1 MKNPIL
7 KRFLKNKAATI
18 SAIILILIILIAIFG
33 PYVCKYDPL
42 EQNLV
47 EKYAKVSWEHPLGTD
62 SLGRDILTRLIYGA
76 RVSLTI
82 AFSGVFIGSFFGII
96 LGTIAG
102 YYGGAIDA
110 VISRIMDVLLAFP
123 GILLA
128 IVIVAILGNGTYNTI
143 IAIAIFS
150 IPTTTRIIRG
160 NVMTL
165 RDSEYVQACKVMGR
179 NDFDILFKHIIP
191 NTSSLIIVNVT
202 LDLGSS
208 ILTSSSLSFLG
219 MGVQAPNPE
228 WGAMLSTGREVLRSY
243 PLAVLAPG
251 FVITIVV
258 LAFSL
263 VGDGLRDALDPKL
276 KNR

>member
-18 SAIILILIILIAIFG
+18 SAVILIIIIITAFIG
-33 PYVCKYDPL
+33 PYFCKYDPL
-42 EQNLV
+42 EQNLLN
-47 EKYAKVSWEHPLGTD
+47 KYAKISLEHPLGTD

-82 AFSGVFIGSFFGII
+82 AFSGVFMGSLAGII
-96 LGTIAG
+96 LGTLAG
-102 YYGGAIDA
+102 YYGGAVDSI
-110 VISRIMDVLLAFP
+110 ISRIMDVLLAFP

-165 RDSEYVQACKVMGR
+165 KNNEYIQACKVMGES
-179 NDFDILFKHIIP
+179 DFKILASHIVP
-191 NTSSLIIVNVT
+191 NTSSLIIVNIT
-202 LDLGSS
+202 LDLGTS

-251 FVITIVV
+251 IAITIVV

>member
-1 MKNPIL
+1 MKNAIL
-7 KRFLKNKAATI
+7 KRFLKNKAATV
-18 SAIILILIILIAIFG
+18 SAIILIIFIILAFIG
-33 PYVCKYDPL
+33 PYFCKYDPL
-42 EQNLV
+42 EQDLV
-47 EKYAKVSWEHPLGTD
+47 NKYAPISSAHILGTD
-62 SLGRDILTRLIYGA
+62 SLGRDIFTRLIYGA

-82 AFSGVFIGSFFGII
+82 AFCGVFIGAFFGIMF
-96 LGTIAG
+96 GTIAG
-102 YYGGAIDA
+102 YYGGAVDSI
-110 VISRIMDVLLAFP
+110 ISRIMDVLLAFP

-165 RDSEYVQACKVMGR
+165 RSNEYIQACKVMGES
-179 NDFDILFKHIIP
+179 DASILIKHIIP
-191 NTSSLIIVNVT
+191 NTSSMIIVNIT
-202 LDLGSS
+202 LDLGSA

-251 FVITIVV
+251 IAITIVV